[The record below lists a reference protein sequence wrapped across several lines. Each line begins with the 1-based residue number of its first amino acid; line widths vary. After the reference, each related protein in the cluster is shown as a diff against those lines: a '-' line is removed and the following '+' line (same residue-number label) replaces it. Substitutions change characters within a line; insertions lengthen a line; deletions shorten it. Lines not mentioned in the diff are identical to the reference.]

1 MKKDTIGV
9 ALLGC
14 GNVGSGTF
22 RVLQENAG
30 IIAGRAGADV
40 KVKAILVND
49 LGKEREPWIPR
60 ELLTNDFSLI
70 LNDPEIDII
79 AELMGGLDPAVSY
92 MKQALEAGK
101 HVVSANK
108 AALARS
114 GEELT
119 KNALARNLMLRYE
132 AAVCGAIPVM
142 NAISTALAANALVK
156 IQGILNGT
164 TNYILTRMD
173 EDHAPYA
180 QVLKDAQDKGFA
192 EADPTGDV
200 EGHDAVNKLSLLI
213 AAGFGQYVSPDEI
226 QREGITGVTEED
238 LRKAAAE
245 NGKIKLIGTAVK
257 EKDGIRA
264 SVRPVLV
271 PADNPLS
278 RVRNEFNAVLIS
290 CNMADDIFLQGRG
303 AGPLPTGSAVAG
315 DILEIAACIVRGSD
329 KGALP
334 TWRMQ

>member
-22 RVLQENAG
+22 RVLEENAG
-30 IIAGRAGADV
+30 LIARRVGAEV
-40 KVKAILVND
+40 KVKTILVKD
-49 LGKEREPWIPR
+49 LGKDRGPEIPR
-60 ELLTNDFSLI
+60 QLLTDDYASI
-70 LNDPEIDII
+70 LNDPDIDIV
-79 AELMGGLDPAVSY
+79 AELMGGLDPAISY
-92 MKQALEAGK
+92 MQQALLAGK

-114 GEELT
+114 GEALT
-119 KNALARNLMLRYE
+119 RTALEQRLMLRYE

-142 NAISTALAANALVK
+142 NAISTALAANEITQ

-200 EGHDAVNKLSLLI
+200 EGHDAVNKLTLLI
-213 AAGFGQYVSPDEI
+213 AAGFGEYVSPDDIE
-226 QREGITGVTEED
+226 REGITGVTEED
-238 LRKAAAE
+238 LRNAAE
-245 NGKIKLIGTAVK
+245 QNRKIKLIATAVK

-264 SVRPVLV
+264 WVRPESV
-271 PADNPLS
+271 PAENPLS

-315 DILEIAACIVRGSD
+315 DITEIAACIARGTEMN
-329 KGALP
+329 ALP
-334 TWRMQ
+334 TWRL

>member
-1 MKKDTIGV
+1 MNKKTIGV

-22 RVLQENAG
+22 RVLTENAG
-30 IIAGRAGADV
+30 IIAKRAGADV
-40 KVKAILVND
+40 RVKAILVRD
-49 LGKEREPWIPR
+49 LCKDRDAGIPKD
-60 ELLTNDFSLI
+60 LLTDDFSAI
-70 LNDPEIDII
+70 LDNPEIDIV
-79 AELMGGLDPAVSY
+79 AELMGGLEPAVSY
-92 MKQALEAGK
+92 MKQALQAGK

-119 KNALARNLMLRYE
+119 KNAGAQGLMLRYE

-142 NAISTALAANALVK
+142 NAISTALAANE
-156 IQGILNGT
+156 ITGIRGILNGT

-173 EDHAPYA
+173 EDNAPYA
-180 QVLKDAQDKGFA
+180 AVLKAAQDKGFA

-200 EGHDAVNKLSLLI
+200 EGHDAANKLTLLI
-213 AAGFGQYVSPDEI
+213 AAGFGRYIRPDDIE
-226 QREGITGVTEED
+226 REGITGVTEDD

-245 NGKIKLIGTAVK
+245 NAKIKLVATAVR

-264 SVRPVLV
+264 RVRPEFL
-271 PADNPLS
+271 PADHPLS
-278 RVRNEFNAVLIS
+278 SVRNEFNAVLIS

-315 DILEIAACIVRGSD
+315 DILEIAACIARGTE
-329 KGALP
+329 KNALP
-334 TWRMQ
+334 TWRLQ

>member
-1 MKKDTIGV
+1 MKKDVIGI

-22 RVLQENAG
+22 RVLEENAAL
-30 IIAGRAGADV
+30 IARRVGADLQV
-40 KVKAILVND
+40 RAILVRD
-49 LGKEREPWIPR
+49 LSKERDARIPKA
-60 ELLTNDFSLI
+60 LLTEDFQRI
-70 LNDPEIDII
+70 LEDPDIHI
-79 AELMGGLDPAVSY
+79 VAELMGGQEPALTY

-108 AALARS
+108 AALALR

-119 KNALARNLMLRYE
+119 RLAMDRGLMLRYE

-142 NAISTALAANALVK
+142 NAISTSLAANRIMR

-173 EDHAPYA
+173 EDGAPYE

-200 EGHDAVNKLSLLI
+200 EGHDAVNKLTLLI
-213 AAGFGQYVSPDEI
+213 AAGFGAYVSPDQI
-226 QREGITGVTEED
+226 QREGITGVTQED
-238 LRKAAAE
+238 FKKAAAQ
-245 NGKIKLIGTAVK
+245 NAKIKLVATA
-257 EKDGIRA
+257 ERDIDGIRA
-264 SVRPVLV
+264 RVRPEFV

-290 CNMADDIFLQGRG
+290 CDMADDIFLQGRG

-315 DILEIAACIVRGSD
+315 DILEIAACIARGTEKS
-329 KGALP
+329 ALP
-334 TWRMQ
+334 TWRLE